1 MTPATRWHSLCLF
14 YLAEECHFYLAP
26 TRFRSDNI
34 DYVKGL
40 SVIFRGLPSLQ
51 RLRPITSAWSHRQH
65 APVGKA
71 LKKVRFGSVRTAYD
85 AIHACNAGPSFPH
98 ACPAALVHAAR
109 SCKPQEVQAGR
120 SAMSSK
126 H

>member
-1 MTPATRWHSLCLF
+1 MMDGRAGLKRTQSAG
-14 YLAEECHFYLAP
+14 LASAIQGW
-26 TRFRSDNI
+26 TSVVDNI
-34 DYVKGL
+34 DYVKHA